1 MNTWLLT
8 IDELNDPFTLRRLGD
23 ILKSGGLVVFP
34 TETVYGIG
42 ANALDPQAAKRIY
55 VVKGRPSDN
64 PLIVHIAKPE
74 DVYSYA
80 ETISED
86 ALRLMEVFWPG
97 PLTLILQKKAI
108 VPDETTAGL
117 HSVAVRCPGHDGA
130 RRLIRAAGVPIAA
143 PSANIS
149 GRPSATRF
157 DHVKEDMM
165 GLVDAIID
173 GGSSD
178 IGLESTVLDV
188 SIPTP
193 TILRP
198 GAVTKEMLETVLKK
212 SVSMGSLSKESD
224 APKSPGMKYVH
235 YAPKGE
241 VTVLYGN
248 IEDVARWVNDT
259 ARQDLA
265 HASAVI
271 CSNEETTLFAMPS
284 VLGIGSRSRPETIAK
299 ELFSALREM
308 DNRGIERIYIPAFSE
323 ADLGAAIMNRLL
335 KAAGYRTLRL
345 DKNHTKNS

>member
-1 MNTWLLT
+1 MNTWLLS
-8 IDELNDPFTLRRLGD
+8 IDELNDTNTLRRLGD

-55 VVKGRPSDN
+55 EVKGRPSDN
-64 PLIVHIAKPE
+64 PLIVHIARTE
-74 DVYSYA
+74 DVGLYA
-80 ETISED
+80 KNVSKD
-86 ALRLMEVFWPG
+86 ALRLMDVFWPG
-97 PLTLILQKKAI
+97 PLTLILPKQSI
-108 VPDETTAGL
+108 VPDATTAGL
-117 HSVAVRCPGHDGA
+117 PSVAIRCPGHVGA
-130 RRLIRAAGVPIAA
+130 RNLIAAAGVPIAA
-143 PSANIS
+143 PSANKS

-165 GLVDAIID
+165 DLVDAIID

-188 SIPTP
+188 SVEEP

-198 GAVTKEMLETVLKK
+198 GAVTKEMLEAVLKK
-212 SVSMGSLSKESD
+212 PVRMGSLSKESD

-241 VTVLYGN
+241 VTVLYGP
-248 IEDVARWVNDT
+248 ISSIAKWVNDT
-259 ARQDLA
+259 TAQDLA

-271 CSNEETTLFAMPS
+271 CSNEETTLFS
-284 VLGIGSRSRPETIAK
+284 GHTVLGIGSRNRPETIAK

-308 DNRGIERIYIPAFSE
+308 DKRGIERIYIPAFSE
-323 ADLGAAIMNRLL
+323 SDLGAAIMNRLL

-345 DKNHTKNS
+345 DENHTKKT